1 MAFPAEP
8 VGVTPVRRI
17 LGGATSVC
25 NHRSARDI
33 PIAFEGH
40 IKMLVCS
47 RPVQLLVA
55 FFVNRLGVSFGDL
68 IVEKATDSRWG
79 HLSKNNDE
87 VLRQPKKTGNMKS
100 HLSRSTIET
109 TKVL

>member
-1 MAFPAEP
+1 VAFRADP

-25 NHRSARDI
+25 SHRSARDI

-47 RPVQLLVA
+47 RLVQLLVA
-55 FFVNRLGVSFGDL
+55 FFVNWLGYNL
-68 IVEKATDSRWG
+68 AI
-79 HLSKNNDE
+79 
-87 VLRQPKKTGNMKS
+87 
-100 HLSRSTIET
+100 
-109 TKVL
+109 